1 MKQNDNKT
9 WLAGFLSNFVAKN
22 KHKPLKILLCF
33 ILVCLF
39 MWYFADYP
47 KFRLSTLII
56 AIVICAGMFWLYLV
70 EAKK

>member
-1 MKQNDNKT
+1 MKQRNNNT
-9 WLAGFLSNFVAKN
+9 LISEFLSNFVAKN
-22 KHKPLKILLCF
+22 KQRPLKILLCF

-39 MWYFADYP
+39 MWYFVDYP
-47 KFRLSTLII
+47 EFKLSHLII